1 MATIITTSTRHSC
14 SIHRIYFA
22 HIVPSAR
29 LALFPGSLAAVAVK
43 CSNNGSAASDEGSLK
58 DILSGI
64 VDERVEQLLNKEENK
79 ALLKGLEQASTR
91 VEIAK
96 RQLAEIQKQ
105 EMEAKNVREY
115 INQLES
121 RASEIEECQK
131 EILEARAMVDEA
143 ELSLK
148 GAGGD
153 ASSEM
158 ESGMSSKDE
167 ERLQSV
173 KAASISALIG
183 TLAELPISLSRVT
196 SNSQLILP
204 LAITFVSCALFGVT
218 FRYAIRRDLDN
229 FQLKSGTSAAF
240 GFVKG
245 LAMLEAGPPLEL
257 DSGSILSHAFD
268 GAVYVS
274 ESLLIFLFAGVA
286 LDFCIKLR
294 ILSPF
299 PIERSTPRT

>member
-1 MATIITTSTRHSC
+1 M
-14 SIHRIYFA
+14 
-22 HIVPSAR
+22 
-29 LALFPGSLAAVAVK
+29 
-43 CSNNGSAASDEGSLK
+43 
-58 DILSGI
+58 LSGM

-79 ALLKGLEQASTR
+79 ALLQGLEQASSR

-105 EMEAKNVREY
+105 EAEARVMREY
-115 INQLES
+115 IDQLES
-121 RASEIEECQK
+121 KASEIAECQK
-131 EILEARAMVDEA
+131 EILEARAMVEEA
-143 ELSLK
+143 ELSLNS
-148 GAGGD
+148 
-153 ASSEM
+153 ASKEM
-158 ESGMSSKDE
+158 ESGMSDKDK

-173 KAASISALIG
+173 IAASVSAVIG

-196 SNSQLILP
+196 SNTQLILP

-229 FQLKSGTSAAF
+229 FQLKAGTSAAF
-240 GFVKG
+240 GCVKG
-245 LAMLEAGPPLEL
+245 LAMLEAGAPLEL
-257 DSGSILSHAFD
+257 NASSIVSHAFD

-299 PIERSTPRT
+299 PIERT

>member
-1 MATIITTSTRHSC
+1 MVTITTTSTRNPC
-14 SIHRIYFA
+14 PIPRICFH
-22 HIVPSAR
+22 HIVHSAR
-29 LALFPGSLAAVAVK
+29 LAQFPSLAAAALVVK
-43 CSNNGSAASDEGSLK
+43 CSKNGSPASDEGSLK

-79 ALLKGLEQASTR
+79 ALLQGLEQASSR

-105 EMEAKNVREY
+105 EAEAMIMREY
-115 INQLES
+115 IDQLES
-121 RASEIEECQK
+121 KASEIAECQK
-131 EILEARAMVDEA
+131 EISEARAMVEEA
-143 ELSLK
+143 ELSLN
-148 GAGGD
+148 GAGGY
-153 ASSEM
+153 ASKEM
-158 ESGMSSKDE
+158 ETGISNNDK

-173 KAASISALIG
+173 RAASVSAVIG
-183 TLAELPISLSRVT
+183 TLAELPISLSRVS

-229 FQLKSGTSAAF
+229 FQLKAGTSAAF

-245 LAMLEAGPPLEL
+245 LAMLESGAPLEL
-257 DSGSILSHAFD
+257 DASSIVSHAFD

-299 PIERSTPRT
+299 PIERT